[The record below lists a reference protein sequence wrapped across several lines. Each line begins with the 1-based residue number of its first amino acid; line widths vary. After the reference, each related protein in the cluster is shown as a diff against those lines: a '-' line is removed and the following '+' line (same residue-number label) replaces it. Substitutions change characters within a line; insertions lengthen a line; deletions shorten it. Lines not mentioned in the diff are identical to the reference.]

1 VFIKRS
7 LKIMMFSK
15 DFLKVSLCCDFLHCM
30 CCFASLEVVYR
41 SMNTIRNMLCPN
53 LKTVCLTH

>member
-15 DFLKVSLCCDFLHCM
+15 DFLKESLFCDFLRCM
-30 CCFASLEVVYR
+30 CYFTRLEEV
-41 SMNTIRNMLCPN
+41 
-53 LKTVCLTH
+53 

>member
-15 DFLKVSLCCDFLHCM
+15 DFLKESLCCDFLRCM
-30 CCFASLEVVYR
+30 CYFASLEKGLGVYE
-41 SMNTIRNMLCPN
+41 C
-53 LKTVCLTH
+53 H